1 MSFSHWLVVCFM
13 KINDALLIRK
23 GVWFNGTPAGLYL
36 FVLFVYVVRCMSFF
50 YCLNDLGCCC
60 CRCCCRN
67 SVVGILVLQFVSRNI
82 ETLPLML

>member
-36 FVLFVYVVRCMSFF
+36 FVLFVYVVWCVYVF

-60 CRCCCRN
+60 RCCCRN
-67 SVVGILVLQFVSRNI
+67 LVVGILVLQFI

>member
-1 MSFSHWLVVCFM
+1 MGHQRDLV
-13 KINDALLIRK
+13 
-23 GVWFNGTPAGLYL
+23 YQ
-36 FVLFVYVVRCMSFF
+36 FVLFVYVVRCVYVF